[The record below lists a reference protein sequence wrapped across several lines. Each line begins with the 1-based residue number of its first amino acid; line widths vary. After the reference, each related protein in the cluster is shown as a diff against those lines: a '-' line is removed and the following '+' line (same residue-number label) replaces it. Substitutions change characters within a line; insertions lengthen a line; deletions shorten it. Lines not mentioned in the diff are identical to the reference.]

1 MGDLAPA
8 IVARFLEVENS
19 PSLRCTLL
27 IGIALLVILPLCLL
41 RNLDSLAS
49 MSACSIC
56 FYFFLITVIFWHAF
70 PKLWDGSWYLT
81 AELWR
86 PAGAFQVLPI
96 CCLAVACQSN
106 VFEIYDSVPDPDVP
120 KMRSVVNGAVNLCTA
135 LYIAVG
141 FLGYVAFIDK
151 DLSGNVI
158 MNFPSSH
165 LTEGIKMFFTVSLAI
180 SFPLMIFPC
189 RTSIHSL
196 LYRRSNPSSY
206 DLVGN
211 YMPEARFKGI
221 TLGILLTSL
230 VVGILIPN
238 IELVLGL
245 LGSTM
250 GMLIALI
257 LPSLLFIKVNSKASA
272 ERLLAQGIM
281 LIGLVLIVTGTYLNM
296 AHMNE
301 VQNISEVGPTESL
314 EKLNLDLQI
323 PQTGDIA
330 KSAVGAS
337 QSADNSATRKEPVAP
352 EPPPEETEKKDTLS
366 EQKLEQTDEKREQ
379 KGEDKPSENKAKKNS
394 QGLDAKDDSLRKTL
408 EVKDDK
414 SLGDTLHP
422 DAIKKEEKE
431 NKEEGD
437 NEKKTQVDQI
447 EKKQAELLEK
457 IEEQQQEQK
466 KILAEQKEILKELK
480 DHKNKQEED
489 AKRKDLELQGNSAA
503 NPHLNSVPVNLQG
516 HADPA
521 MLIQNPA
528 EPVVSHDLKSSLLKD
543 NPEALP
549 EFDNLQPK
557 NAYQINPQILNQPA
571 ELNAHHSGQIN
582 SGRQIS
588 RVDTGAAGARPQE
601 SEMGRSAI
609 QKGKQVIQGENQPK
623 LAGEKLPN
631 TINQGHVV
639 NVAGYAGGQVA
650 YIGGQDDFGGNQ
662 AAYVGGQVDFG
673 GNQEVPFGNQA
684 PYVNNKLPLLQTSI
698 GNEAVRLEYQG
709 PPGNNINEGQI
720 SSAQKVN
727 KQVSDIKTGPAGI
740 PGKDIKMLGQREDPP
755 TGNMQADPIQSE
767 KKDSTLIGVGKKSL
781 DINAQKAAAAHL
793 DSDLNSNT
801 LQEQQ
806 SKQVRPPMK
815 VPVIK
820 SYIQKETQKQGHGLK
835 FNIEQLES
843 EKVLVPSSQ
852 DKEKDKVIMNKMK
865 VTEEDKREKKNNAHD
880 EERRKRHV
888 EAPYSPDFP
897 DLDLLKK
904 VGRKD
909 IGDVAYDTRHLLWTH
924 RRRKK
929 KRPNKNRDYQYWD
942 ET

>member
-1 MGDLAPA
+1 
-8 IVARFLEVENS
+8 
-19 PSLRCTLL
+19 
-27 IGIALLVILPLCLL
+27 
-41 RNLDSLAS
+41 
-49 MSACSIC
+49 
-56 FYFFLITVIFWHAF
+56 
-70 PKLWDGSWYLT
+70 
-81 AELWR
+81 
-86 PAGAFQVLPI
+86 
-96 CCLAVACQSN
+96 
-106 VFEIYDSVPDPDVP
+106 
-120 KMRSVVNGAVNLCTA
+120 
-135 LYIAVG
+135 
-141 FLGYVAFIDK
+141 
-151 DLSGNVI
+151 

-196 LYRRSNPSSY
+196 LYRRVHIGAHSSNAPESNPSSY

-281 LIGLVLIVTGTYLNM
+281 LMGLVLIVTGTYLNM

-352 EPPPEETEKKDTLS
+352 EPPPEETEKKDILS
-366 EQKLEQTDEKREQ
+366 EQKLEQTDEKGKQ
-379 KGEDKPSENKAKKNS
+379 KGEDKPAENKAQKNS

-437 NEKKTQVDQI
+437 NDKKTQVDQI

-503 NPHLNSVPVNLQG
+503 NPHLNNVPSNLQG

-521 MLIQNPA
+521 ILIQNPG

-543 NPEALP
+543 NPEALHA
-549 EFDNLQPK
+549 FDNLQPK
-557 NAYQINPQILNQPA
+557 NAYQINPQVPNQPA
-571 ELNAHHSGQIN
+571 ELNAYHNSQIN
-582 SGRQIS
+582 SGIQIP
-588 RVDTGAAGARPQE
+588 RVDTGAVGGRPQE
-601 SEMGRSAI
+601 SEMGRSTI
-609 QKGKQVIQGENQPK
+609 QKGKQVAQGDNQPK
-623 LAGEKLPN
+623 LANKKLPN
-631 TINQGHVV
+631 TSNQGHIM
-639 NVAGYAGGQVA
+639 NVAGYAGGQAA
-650 YIGGQDDFGGNQ
+650 YIGGQEDFRGKQEVPFGNQ
-662 AAYVGGQVDFG
+662 AAYLGGEVDFG

-684 PYVNNKLPLLQTSI
+684 PSVNNKLPVLQTSI
-698 GNEAVRLEYQG
+698 GNEAVRLEHQG
-709 PPGNNINEGQI
+709 PPPNNINEGPI
-720 SSAQKVN
+720 SSAQKLN
-727 KQVSDIKTGPAGI
+727 EQVADIKTGPAGI
-740 PGKDIKMLGQREDPP
+740 PGKDIQMLGQREDPA

-793 DSDLNSNT
+793 DSDLNSNM
-801 LQEQQ
+801 LKEQQ

-820 SYIQKETQKQGHGLK
+820 SYIQKETQKQGHELT
-835 FNIEQLES
+835 FSIEKLES
-843 EKVLVPSSQ
+843 EKVIVPSSQ
-852 DKEKDKVIMNKMK
+852 DKEKDKVILKKMK

-897 DLDLLKK
+897 ELDLLKE
-904 VGRKD
+904 VVRKD